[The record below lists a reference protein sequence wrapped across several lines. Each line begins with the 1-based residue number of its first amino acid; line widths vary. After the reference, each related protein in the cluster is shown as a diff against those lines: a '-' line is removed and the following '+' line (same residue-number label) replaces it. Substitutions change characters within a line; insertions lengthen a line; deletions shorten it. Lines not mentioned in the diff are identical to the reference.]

1 MDQQQCNARY
11 TTLTSDMICAVSD
24 SPPDG
29 TCSGDS
35 GGPLY
40 DPTNNMI
47 VGANSW
53 GKSPCGGTDPSVF
66 SRVGEQVSQQSVIRC
81 SDNDT
86 FTRPFLSLSLSY
98 IQFESWIK
106 PTICNN
112 HSLPKP
118 DFCPDPNPPLPPP
131 VIAVSYYAAENW
143 NNIPATGLK
152 SLSPFKSEVVGTID
166 FPYTN
171 QPFAGS
177 NKMYN
182 VAALFEGVLHF
193 PMTGTYKLCVRS
205 DDGSKVYMG
214 GDIIIDFDGI
224 HGASMTCVDKSVDA
238 DDHEISVEYFQAEGG
253 HFLQLLWQKPGDT
266 SVSVIGQYDWE
277 SVSFAMRHT
286 IMSLLKH
293 RLISISVPF
302 DNYFGFV

>member
-1 MDQQQCNARY
+1 
-11 TTLTSDMICAVSD
+11 
-24 SPPDG
+24 
-29 TCSGDS
+29 
-35 GGPLY
+35 
-40 DPTNNMI
+40 
-47 VGANSW
+47 
-53 GKSPCGGTDPSVF
+53 
-66 SRVGEQVSQQSVIRC
+66 
-81 SDNDT
+81 
-86 FTRPFLSLSLSY
+86 
-98 IQFESWIK
+98 
-106 PTICNN
+106 
-112 HSLPKP
+112 
-118 DFCPDPNPPLPPP
+118 
-131 VIAVSYYAAENW
+131 
-143 NNIPATGLK
+143 
-152 SLSPFKSEVVGTID
+152 
-166 FPYTN
+166 
-171 QPFAGS
+171 
-177 NKMYN
+177 MYN

-286 IMSLLKH
+286 IMSPLKH

-302 DNYFGFV
+302 DNYFGFVRIERRCNPCTYIATYRSSNIATYNFKWLY